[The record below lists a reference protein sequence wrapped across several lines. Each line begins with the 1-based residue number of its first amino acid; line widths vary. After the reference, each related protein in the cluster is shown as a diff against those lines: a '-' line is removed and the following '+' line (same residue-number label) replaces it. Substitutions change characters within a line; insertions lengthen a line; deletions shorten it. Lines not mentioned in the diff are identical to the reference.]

1 MFLNPDKTIK
11 RNTANLP
18 HWQQGETWI
27 FVTWRLADSLPKSV
41 VERINEQKTIW
52 KAKHPPPWDEAE
64 QKEHSR
70 LFTLGFEQLLDD
82 AHGKCVLAQQPCRK
96 IVSDALRHFH
106 GERYHLDSF
115 VIMPNHVHLLFHP
128 LGEIKLEAILQT
140 WKRFTAREISNLL
153 GTTGSIWQREYWDRL
168 IRSEKQFAWT
178 RNYIFK
184 NPEKLPPGSFELW
197 RRDLQSLSQP
207 EQIKEKT
214 DPPRRD
220 FKSLLHT
227 TNDNETSR
235 LRHENLPGSTDFPS

>member
-11 RNTANLP
+11 RHTVNLP

-27 FVTWRLADSLPKSV
+27 FVTWRLADSLPKSA

-52 KAKHPPPWDEAE
+52 EAKHPPPWDEAE
-64 QKEHSR
+64 HKEHSR

-115 VIMPNHVHLLFHP
+115 VIMPNHVHVLFHP
-128 LGEIKLEAILQT
+128 LGEIKLEATLQT
-140 WKRFTAREISNLL
+140 WKRFTARGINNLL
-153 GTTGSIWQREYWDRL
+153 GTTGSLWQREYWDRL

-184 NPEKLPPGSFELW
+184 NPEKLRPGSFELW
-197 RRDLQSLSQP
+197 RRDLQSLPLP
-207 EQIKEKT
+207 EQINEKN
-214 DPPRRD
+214 DPPRR
-220 FKSLLHT
+220 
-227 TNDNETSR
+227 N
-235 LRHENLPGSTDFPS
+235 

>member
-1 MFLNPDKTIK
+1 MVD
-11 RNTANLP
+11 
-18 HWQQGETWI
+18 
-27 FVTWRLADSLPKSV
+27 
-41 VERINEQKTIW
+41 RINEQKTIW
-52 KAKHPPPWDEAE
+52 EAKHPPPWDEAE

-82 AHGKCVLAQQPCRK
+82 AHGKCILAQQPCRK

-128 LGEIKLEAILQT
+128 LGENKLEAILQT
-140 WKRFTAREISNLL
+140 WKRFTAREINNLL
-153 GTTGSIWQREYWDRL
+153 GTTGSLWQREYWDRL

-184 NPEKLPPGSFELW
+184 NPEKLRPGSFELW

-207 EQIKEKT
+207 EQINEKT

-227 TNDNETSR
+227 MNDNETSR
-235 LRHENLPGSTDFPS
+235 LRHENHRGATDFPS